1 MGKLLKIFFVVFL
14 LIACRKN
21 NTSYLSELVNYKG
34 TYLGDEVIFN
44 SFYVDAVVSIDIDD
58 NGDVTVDIT
67 LNNENIYF
75 YTDSNY
81 MTKLSDKKYEI
92 QRADYY
98 IFLDFSNGF
107 YFVYKEIGKE
117 VSGNLTKQ

>member
-21 NTSYLSELVNYKG
+21 NTSYLSELVNYEG
-34 TYLGDEVIFN
+34 RYLGDKVIFN
-44 SFYVDAVVSIDIDD
+44 SFYVDAIVSIDIND

-92 QRADYY
+92 QRGNYY
-98 IFLDFSNGF
+98 IFLDFSNGI

-117 VSGNLTKQ
+117 VSGNLIKQ

>member
-34 TYLGDEVIFN
+34 RYLGDKVIFN
-44 SFYVDAVVSIDIDD
+44 SFYVDAIVSIDIND

-92 QRADYY
+92 QRDNYY
-98 IFLDFSNGF
+98 IFLDFSNGI

-117 VSGNLTKQ
+117 VSGNLIKQ

>member
-44 SFYVDAVVSIDIDD
+44 SFYVDAVVSIDIND

-75 YTDSNY
+75 YTDADFIKELSS
-81 MTKLSDKKYEI
+81 TKFEVNSLGQYLS
-92 QRADYY
+92 
-98 IFLDFSNGF
+98 LDFSNGF

-117 VSGNLTKQ
+117 VSGNLIKQ

>member
-75 YTDSNY
+75 YTDADFIKELSS
-81 MTKLSDKKYEI
+81 TKFEVNSAGQYLS
-92 QRADYY
+92 
-98 IFLDFSNGF
+98 LDFSSGLFFIFNQ
-107 YFVYKEIGKE
+107 GKGNY
-117 VSGNLTKQ
+117 SGNLIKQ